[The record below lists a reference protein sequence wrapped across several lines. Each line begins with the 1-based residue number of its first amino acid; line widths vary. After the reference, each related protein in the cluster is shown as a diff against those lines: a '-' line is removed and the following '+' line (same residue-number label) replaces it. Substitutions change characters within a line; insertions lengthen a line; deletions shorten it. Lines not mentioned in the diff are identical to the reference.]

1 MVLLA
6 NSPQVMLSVLYL
18 FYNSILT
25 SMLLEREWN
34 SLGVK
39 RQALRVSNPKGK
51 QLSTHFLSLP
61 KVS

>member
-1 MVLLA
+1 MILVA
-6 NSPQVMLSVLYL
+6 NTPQVVLSLLYL
-18 FYNSILT
+18 FFNGILT

-39 RQALRVSNPKGK
+39 RQPLRVSNPRGK
-51 QLSTHFLSLP
+51 QWSSHFLSLP